1 MGCLRLLGPSIALL
15 IASATWI
22 AGSAESASPAA
33 PSCSAAAQARAVS
46 ELADAEKLAAGETR
60 GVVAYRALRGVA
72 HDATLVGALRAG
84 RLRAARAEAHF
95 IVFRHYLPGGKL
107 LLHLVRLRITMGSRV
122 VVDPNSSNFA
132 VDGPSTRLRRHNG
145 RPLGTLKI
153 SIQDVVGY
161 VKYVH
166 DLFRFDLVAG
176 GPGGTVTSLPALPSQ
191 PLPASG
197 CVTIGGA
204 SYAVQSFGELSF
216 VGDRLTVWVL
226 ATN

>member
-1 MGCLRLLGPSIALL
+1 MGYLRLLGPSIGVL
-15 IASATWI
+15 IGSVAWTV
-22 AGSAESASPAA
+22 GSAESAAPAA
-33 PSCSAAAQARAVS
+33 PSCSAVAQARAVT

-84 RLRAARAEAHF
+84 RLKAARAEAHF

-122 VVDPNSSNFA
+122 AVDPNSSNFA
-132 VDGPSTRLRRHNG
+132 VDGPSVRLRRHNG
-145 RPLGTLKI
+145 RVLGTLKI

-176 GPGGTVTSLPALPSQ
+176 GPGGMVTSLQALPSQ

-197 CVTIGGA
+197 CVTLGGVT
-204 SYAVQSFGELSF
+204 YAVQSFGERSF
-216 VGDRLTVWVL
+216 IGEPLTVWVL
-226 ATN
+226 APN